1 MLPFFFCCLLRNFNI
16 EYFVILFFYT
26 IFATVNENGLKI
38 NFYMEKDLTIV
49 SSKTAKELKDFGF
62 DIICPNCYGVAVM
75 HNGEYLG
82 CDEEYELRAEGRGD
96 EIEYIDYGMLYNMWF
111 KNSDKE
117 DHDVCAAP
125 DIEIVRKWFRDKYSI
140 HITAMPY
147 ITVEGCFWLSEVYD
161 YNDVMYNKLPL
172 TTMVCETYE
181 EAIEK
186 GIIKTVNYL
195 KDKEKEDET
204 L

>member
-1 MLPFFFCCLLRNFNI
+1 
-16 EYFVILFFYT
+16 
-26 IFATVNENGLKI
+26 
-38 NFYMEKDLTIV
+38 MEKDLTIV
-49 SSKTAKELKDFGF
+49 SSKTAKDLKDFGF

-75 HNGEYLG
+75 HNSEYLG

-96 EIEYIDYGMLYNMWF
+96 EIEYVEYGMLYHMWF
-111 KNSDKE
+111 KNNEKE
-117 DHDVCAAP
+117 DHNVCAAP
-125 DIEIVRKWFRDKYSI
+125 DIETVRKWFRDKYSI

-147 ITVEGCFWLSEVYD
+147 ITVEGCFWLSEVYT

-186 GIIKTVNYL
+186 GINKTVNYL
-195 KDKEKEDET
+195 KEKEKENET

>member
-1 MLPFFFCCLLRNFNI
+1 MDER
-16 EYFVILFFYT
+16 
-26 IFATVNENGLKI
+26 LKI
-38 NFYMEKDLTIV
+38 V
-49 SSKTAKELKDFGF
+49 SPETAKSLKDFGF

-111 KNSDKE
+111 KNGDKE
-117 DHDVCAAP
+117 GHDVCAAP
-125 DIEIVRKWFRDKYSI
+125 DIETVRKWFRDKYNF

-147 ITVEGCFWLSEVYD
+147 STVEGFMWMADVYTFSD
-161 YNDVMYNKLPL
+161 EMYAKLPL
-172 TTMVCETYE
+172 TKMVCESYE

-186 GIIKTVNYL
+186 EILKLINYL
-195 KDKEKEDET
+195 KENGKNNNNIEVRQSDK
-204 L
+204 

>member
-1 MLPFFFCCLLRNFNI
+1 MEINI
-16 EYFVILFFYT
+16 VTFE
-26 IFATVNENGLKI
+26 
-38 NFYMEKDLTIV
+38 
-49 SSKTAKELKDFGF
+49 TAKSLKDFGF
-62 DIICPNCYGVAVM
+62 DIICPKCFGIAVM

-96 EIEYIDYGMLYNMWF
+96 EIEYIDGGRLYDMWF
-111 KNSDKE
+111 INTDKE
-117 DHDVCAAP
+117 HNNVYAAP
-125 DIEIVRKWFRDKYSI
+125 DIETVRKWFRDKYKL

-147 ITVEGCFWLSEVYD
+147 ITVEGCFWLSDVYTF
-161 YNDVMYNKLPL
+161 NDEMYNKLPL

-186 GIIKTVNYL
+186 GINKTLNYL
-195 KDKEKEDET
+195 KEKEKEDET

>member
-1 MLPFFFCCLLRNFNI
+1 
-16 EYFVILFFYT
+16 
-26 IFATVNENGLKI
+26 
-38 NFYMEKDLTIV
+38 MEKDLTIV
-49 SSKTAKELKDFGF
+49 SSKTAKDLKDFGF

-82 CDEEYELRAEGRGD
+82 CDEEYELHAEGRGD
-96 EIEYIDYGMLYNMWF
+96 EIEYIEYGTLYHMWF
-111 KNSDKE
+111 KNNEKE
-117 DHDVCAAP
+117 DHNVCAAP
-125 DIEIVRKWFRDKYSI
+125 DIETVRKWFRDKYSI

-147 ITVEGCFWLSEVYD
+147 ITVEGCFWLSEVYT

-186 GIIKTVNYL
+186 GINKTVNYL
-195 KDKEKEDET
+195 KEKEKEDET

>member
-1 MLPFFFCCLLRNFNI
+1 
-16 EYFVILFFYT
+16 
-26 IFATVNENGLKI
+26 
-38 NFYMEKDLTIV
+38 MEISVVTFE
-49 SSKTAKELKDFGF
+49 TAKFLKDFGF
-62 DIICPNCYGVAVM
+62 DIICPKCYGVAVM

-82 CDEEYELRAEGRGD
+82 CDEEYELRAEGRGN
-96 EIEYIDYGMLYNMWF
+96 EIEYIDGGMLYDMWF
-111 KNSDKE
+111 KNTDKK
-117 DHDVCAAP
+117 HYNVYAAP
-125 DIEIVRKWFRDKYSI
+125 DIETVRKWFRDKYNL

-147 ITVEGCFWLSEVYD
+147 ITVEGRFWLSEVYS

-186 GIIKTVNYL
+186 GINKTVNYL
-195 KDKEKEDET
+195 KEKEKEDET